1 MRKSEEILDI
11 LRRELHSGRWKE
23 NSRFPSEE
31 QLMSRFHVSR
41 ITMNKITEQLV
52 QEKYIVRGRGGSGA
66 KVLNTEPFP
75 KGQIACFCGL
85 LHPYYSKMAN
95 GVLQHA
101 MGLQYS
107 VNFFSPGAEL
117 ISYYL
122 DKVAKSNYIGVLA
135 TVGVG
140 MIPSSYPLPVVY
152 MDSILPSE
160 ENSRCC
166 VTCSNYRSAADMAE
180 TVISCGHKNILI
192 FSSISPN
199 EFSRRERL
207 NGFVDTLKKHKI
219 PDISRRIISI
229 MPGNYL
235 NFSRIFQRAYK
246 QFPETTLILT
256 DSDDIAFNIVEDI
269 RAMGIEDKITVTG
282 FGNLSWIT
290 PLLKIPTV
298 EQHPEETGAIAVDKL
313 IYNIL
318 HPDSPHTGN
327 VIIDAELVNTD
338 LIPDISN
345 RKTDY

>member
-1 MRKSEEILDI
+1 MFKIVQLEDYVSNFDHLIDASFWSGEGDFLAFPRTAPGEVAARAVDADALLINKTLIS
-11 LRRELHSGRWKE
+11 RELL
-23 NSRFPSEE
+23 E
-31 QLMSRFHVSR
+31 QL
-41 ITMNKITEQLV
+41 
-52 QEKYIVRGRGGSGA
+52 
-66 KVLNTEPFP
+66 P
-75 KGQIACFCGL
+75 KL
-85 LHPYYSKMAN
+85 K
-95 GVLQHA
+95 
-101 MGLQYS
+101 
-107 VNFFSPGAEL
+107 
-117 ISYYL
+117 
-122 DKVAKSNYIGVLA
+122 YIGVLA

-219 PDISRRIISI
+219 PDVSRRIISI

-313 IYNIL
+313 IYNIQ

-327 VIIDAELVNTD
+327 VIIEAELVHTD
-338 LIPDISN
+338 LIPDISKEN
-345 RKTDY
+345 